1 MRRRDFLKTTGLLA
15 AGGVGLSLAAC
26 GEAPGPAAAATA
38 SSDLPNAIRIG
49 AMGTWGSSI
58 ANNIWG
64 VVQTRGY
71 AEEEFAPDGVKI
83 EWTVIDGGGNSV
95 NEAVA
100 NGLLDFSQYGGL
112 PEIIG
117 KARGLPTRILASSGY
132 MYSYLAVR
140 SDLPVHTPADL
151 KGRTVGIGLG
161 SYGHLATG
169 ILLKEHGIALKD
181 VNQVKMNGTDA
192 TAALATGRIDALLGG
207 PTLFPLEAKGLIRII
222 YVTRGRKTRASG
234 FSGVMATESFAD
246 RYPSATRRLLKAY
259 IRGAHWVSLPENR
272 ESFMELGARTSTT
285 PIALLR
291 RDFAGQELKER
302 FNPLADDYFVARY
315 RQGIAFSLESG
326 IIRNPIDVDRWIDR
340 HTVLG
345 AIADLGLQGYWTA
358 WDADGN
364 PLPDGGRPA

>member
-1 MRRRDFLKTTGLLA
+1 MWNGTCYETATIGIQSVTLKAQRTMRRRDFLRTTGLLA

-26 GEAPGPAAAATA
+26 GKAPDPAAAATA

-71 AEEEFAPDGVKI
+71 AEEEFAPDGVTI

-117 KARGLPTRILASSGY
+117 KARGLGTRILASSGY

-140 SDLPVHTPADL
+140 SELPVHTPADL
-151 KGRTVGIGLG
+151 KGRTIGIGLG

-169 ILLKEHGIALKD
+169 
-181 VNQVKMNGTDA
+181 
-192 TAALATGRIDALLGG
+192 
-207 PTLFPLEAKGLIRII
+207 
-222 YVTRGRKTRASG
+222 
-234 FSGVMATESFAD
+234 
-246 RYPSATRRLLKAY
+246 RLLKAY

-272 ESFMELGARTSTT
+272 ESFLELGARTSTT
-285 PIALLR
+285 PIDLLR
-291 RDFAGQELKER
+291 RDFEGQELKER

-315 RQGIAFSLESG
+315 RQGVAFSLESG
-326 IIRNPIDVDRWIDR
+326 IIRNPVDVDRWIDR
-340 HTVLG
+340 QTVLG

-364 PLPDGGRPA
+364 PLPTGTGSA